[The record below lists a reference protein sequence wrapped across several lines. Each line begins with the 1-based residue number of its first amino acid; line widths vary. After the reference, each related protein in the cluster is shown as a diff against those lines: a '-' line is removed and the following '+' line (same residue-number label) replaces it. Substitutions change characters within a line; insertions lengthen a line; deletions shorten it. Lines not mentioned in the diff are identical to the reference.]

1 MKILGL
7 KPNFGHLSFLESKI
21 TSELSITTLMKRIQK
36 LTALSISI
44 IDYLQD
50 QEIECKAD
58 EYYRKFINVDYK
70 TGNKFNLFNKLD
82 MIGRVEQDRERD
94 EFQRKIRPRN
104 KLKPRSPSK

>member
-1 MKILGL
+1 
-7 KPNFGHLSFLESKI
+7 
-21 TSELSITTLMKRIQK
+21 MKRIQK

-82 MIGRVEQDRERD
+82 MIGRVEQDRDRD
-94 EFQRKIRPRN
+94 EFQRKIKPLN
-104 KLKPRSPSK
+104 KLKPRSTVYEEAQHTDLILEM